1 MRQVIG
7 IVLLLN
13 GVAVVGAALTGNL
26 PNWPPGQADIHVA
39 EQAGTPLIHLGGE
52 EHPSEGGVISI
63 WNDISISN
71 SIFTMWIVMAILV
84 VIGVLS
90 TRAVR
95 EVPGRFQGLI
105 ELIVQ
110 VLVGLH
116 EGCGW
121 PARRQVPAA
130 LRDAVP
136 VRAPQ
141 QLAVPHPTRRA
152 DRAAAR
158 PDRGLPHQPRSRPH
172 RLHLVSGRRHPPERP
187 GPTSRAGSTSP
198 RSRRALSLAA

>member
-7 IVLLLN
+7 VVLLLN
-13 GVAVVGAALTGNL
+13 AAAVIGAALTGNL

-71 SIFTMWIVMAILV
+71 SIFTMWIVMGILV

-95 EVPGRFQGLI
+95 EVPVAPGVIELMVQGL
-105 ELIVQ
+105 
-110 VLVGLH
+110 VGMKD
-116 EGCGW
+116 G
-121 PARRQVPAA
+121 V
-130 LRDAVP
+130 
-136 VRAPQ
+136 APR
-141 QLAVPHPTRRA
+141 VSSGTCP
-152 DRAAAR
+152 
-158 PDRGLPHQPRSRPH
+158 S
-172 RLHLVSGRRHPPERP
+172 SGRCSY
-187 GPTSRAGSTSP
+187 SRSSATGCS
-198 RSRRALSLAA
+198 